1 MNGNNKPLGKVIPI
15 LRGGAGLQ
23 ANGLTEPFDP
33 FVCWP
38 ILPDVEEYKRGTI
51 RNILDSY
58 QSSSDFLVEMLQ
70 NAVDAIE
77 YRVRLSQQLWGDYD
91 PGYRPQVWVILNF
104 REGEVRVVDNGLGMS
119 RSELLRMLLPHL
131 SPKKD
136 VAVDIGCGLR
146 GHKGVGTNYLAYGY
160 DYIRVSTKGEDGFL
174 CFELSDARRW
184 AMGEVGAKEPLARPA
199 VETCQ
204 ILQGLASGTAVT
216 LRLGEGSRPSSPSH
230 LGTSP
235 GRWEMNLRTRTAVG
249 FVDLLG
255 REKWNKQVQVNLIL
269 VNGGKRVTSVQVP
282 FSFPLPHT
290 LPHFSN
296 LDLGQYYRDKRRGDP
311 IAPKFQNKDAI
322 YQVWSRRSL
331 FHPEQGIVKWERYK
345 NLYPELVAVYAFF
358 AHSASLFTV
367 LSEVAVG
374 DKSMKAI
381 KPGVLLAAHN
391 AVIGRP
397 IPLDLGYGAG
407 NEDRFFMLVELAD
420 ARPDLGRKGFNDELE
435 KEVRSLGGEL
445 VSYFV
450 ARRKH
455 LKPAGIQA
463 RQNAGRM
470 AQHKR
475 IRDAE
480 DRAEGEP
487 LAGGYSLRCIPR
499 HEPEVIALFH
509 ELCGQGDIVGY
520 DIFGLFHSGTYDAV
534 FSFKLDKGHPK
545 AAYDPVTNPL
555 GLSPAAFGRLGTT
568 EHPPAIAEYK
578 VCLDS
583 LVEEVTGRNSPKR
596 FEDIALAICWETGS
610 RWKRAFDLLDLTE
623 TGVVGRRELFGATG
637 LLLRKGAEEGH
648 AVHVIELKRVVELLA
663 GDDCLEEAADD
674 DG

>member
-1 MNGNNKPLGKVIPI
+1 MNGNNEPPGKVIPI
-15 LRGGAGLQ
+15 RREGNGPQ
-23 ANGLTEPFDP
+23 SNGLTEEFDP
-33 FVCWP
+33 FMCWP
-38 ILPDVEEYKRGTI
+38 VLSVAEEYKRGMV

-70 NAVDAIE
+70 NSVDAIE
-77 YRVRLSQQLWGDYD
+77 YRVRIARQLWGDLD
-91 PGYRPQVWVILNF
+91 PGHRPQVWVILNF
-104 REGEVRVVDNGLGMS
+104 NNNEVRVVDNGLGMS
-119 RSELLRMLLPHL
+119 KPELLRMLLPHL
-131 SPKKD
+131 SPKRD
-136 VAVDIGCGLR
+136 AAVDIGCGLR

-184 AMGEVGAKEPLARPA
+184 AMGEVGAMEPMARPA
-199 VETCQ
+199 EETCQ
-204 ILQGLASGTAVT
+204 ILRNLAFGTAVT
-216 LRLGEGSRPSSPSH
+216 LRLGEGSRPSSLSH

-235 GRWEMNLRTRTAVG
+235 GRWAANLRTRTAAG
-249 FVDLLG
+249 FVDLLDQ
-255 REKWNKQVQVNLIL
+255 ETWNKQVQVNLIL
-269 VNGGKRVTSVQVP
+269 ISGGKRVTSAQMP

-290 LPHFSN
+290 MPHFNN
-296 LDLGQYYRDKRRGDP
+296 LDLGQYYQKKRRGDP
-311 IAPKFQNKDAI
+311 IAPKFQNKDGI

-331 FHPEQGIVKWERYK
+331 FHPEQGIVKWEKYQ
-345 NLYPELVAVYAFF
+345 NLYPELVAVYGFF

-397 IPLDLGYGAG
+397 IPLDLGFGAG

-435 KEVRSLGGEL
+435 NEVRALGSEL
-445 VSYFV
+445 VSYFL

-463 RQNAGRM
+463 SQSAGRM

-480 DRAEGEP
+480 ARAEKEP
-487 LAGGYSLRCIPR
+487 LGREYSLLCVPR

-509 ELCGQGDIVGY
+509 ELCGRGDIVGY
-520 DIFGLFHSGTYDAV
+520 DIFGLFHNGTYDAA
-534 FSFKLDKGHPK
+534 FRFELSKEHPR
-545 AAYDPVTNPL
+545 AVYDPVRNPL
-555 GLSPAAFGRLGTT
+555 GLTPAAFGRQGTT
-568 EHPPAIAEYK
+568 AHPPAMCEYK

-583 LVEEVTGRNSPKR
+583 LIEEVTGMNSPKR
-596 FEDIALAICWETGS
+596 FEDIALAICWEVGK

-623 TGVVGRRELFGATG
+623 AGVVGRRELCGATC

-648 AVHVIELKRVVELLA
+648 AVHVIELRKVVELLA
-663 GDDCLEEAADD
+663 GTSDAQTSDDESS
-674 DG
+674 